1 MADIVRYHPTDRRG
15 VDALVRRVFG
25 HDAASAADLRWQWQ
39 YVLNPN
45 TPPEGPLILVA
56 REGPTIV
63 AQQASMPVTLQA
75 AGREWRGGWATD
87 LMVAPERR
95 RQGIGEML
103 FRAFDRSVDAALG
116 LGIAPASRP
125 LMRKL
130 KWPYLDSV
138 PCLVK
143 PLTRRALRQP
153 RWPMPLN
160 RLVSAA
166 TLPAVRLV
174 SRMRPLA
181 AQIEPVRHFDTRFTE
196 LWKRLATGFDLAV
209 RRDAPYLNW
218 KFVET
223 PHVRYSL
230 VALKRGETVGG
241 YAAYRHVREPLG
253 RVTLLVDFLADPED
267 AEGLA
272 TLLRWVDREA
282 RAADSDKIRVF
293 ATHAVYRRRLRRSGY
308 FTVKSALDLGV
319 RLDPQL
325 VPSTFYRD
333 TSRWHVTAGDAD
345 QDPPPVIARAHSGAA
360 RAVGPAPSG
369 K

>member
-1 MADIVRYHPTDRRG
+1 MADIVRYHRTDRRG

-25 HDAASAADLRWQWQ
+25 HDAANASQLRWEWQ
-39 YVLNPN
+39 YALNPN
-45 TPPEGPLILVA
+45 TPPDGPLILVA
-56 REGPTIV
+56 REGPTV
-63 AQQASMPVTLQA
+63 VGQQASMPVTLQA
-75 AGREWRGGWATD
+75 AGREWRAGWATD

-95 RQGIGEML
+95 RQGIGEVL

-125 LMRKL
+125 LMQKL
-130 KWPYLDSV
+130 KWPYLDTV

-174 SRMRPLA
+174 SRIRPLA
-181 AQIEPVRHFDTRFTE
+181 AQIEPVRHFDARFTE
-196 LWKRLATGFDLAV
+196 LWERLAPAFDLAV
-209 RRDAPYLNW
+209 RRDADYLNW
-218 KFVET
+218 KFIEP
-223 PHVRYSL
+223 PHVRYSV

-241 YAAYRHVREPLG
+241 YAVYRHLREPLG
-253 RVTLLVDFLADPED
+253 RVTLLVDFLAGADD
-267 AEGLA
+267 AEGVA

-282 RAADSDKIRVF
+282 RTADSDKIRVF
-293 ATHAVYRRRLRRSGY
+293 ATHAAYRKGLRRSGY

-319 RLDPQL
+319 RLDPHV
-325 VPSTFYRD
+325 VPSGFYRD
-333 TSRWHVTAGDAD
+333 TARWHVTAGDSD
-345 QDPPPVIARAHSGAA
+345 HDPTPVIARAPSGAA
-360 RAVGPAPSG
+360 LAARAAPSR

>member
-1 MADIVRYHPTDRRG
+1 MADIVRYNPGDRRG

-25 HDAASAADLRWQWQ
+25 HDAANAAELRWPWQ
-39 YVLNPN
+39 YVLNPS
-45 TPPEGPLILVA
+45 TPAEGPLILLA
-56 REGPTIV
+56 REGPTVV

-75 AGREWRGGWATD
+75 AGREWRAGWATD

-130 KWPYLDSV
+130 RWPYLDSV

-153 RWPMPLN
+153 GWPAPIN

-174 SRMRPLA
+174 ARMRPLA
-181 AQIEPVRHFDTRFTE
+181 AQVEPIRHFDVRFTE
-196 LWKRLATGFDLAV
+196 LWQRLAPGFDLAV

-218 KFVET
+218 KFIET
-223 PHVRYSL
+223 PHVRYS
-230 VALKRGETVGG
+230 VAALKRGETVGG
-241 YAAYRHVREPLG
+241 YAAYRHVQEPLG
-253 RVTLLVDFLADPED
+253 RVTLLVDFLADPDD
-267 AEGLA
+267 ADGLS

-293 ATHAVYRRRLRRSGY
+293 ATHAGYRKTLRRSGY
-308 FTVKSALDLGV
+308 FTIKSALDLGV
-319 RLDPQL
+319 RLDQA
-325 VPSTFYRD
+325 VPATFYRD

-345 QDPPPVIARAHSGAA
+345 QDPPPVLARAPSGAA
-360 RAVGPAPSG
+360 RALGAAPTG